1 MRGKRAIR
9 IKAILH
15 SPMRAIITPEIIA
28 TKNWRRLAT
37 PRVDAPWIFVA
48 S

>member
-15 SPMRAIITPEIIA
+15 SPIRAIITPEIIA
-28 TKNWRRLAT
+28 TKNWRRLES
-37 PRVDAPWIFVA
+37 PRVEAPWILEA